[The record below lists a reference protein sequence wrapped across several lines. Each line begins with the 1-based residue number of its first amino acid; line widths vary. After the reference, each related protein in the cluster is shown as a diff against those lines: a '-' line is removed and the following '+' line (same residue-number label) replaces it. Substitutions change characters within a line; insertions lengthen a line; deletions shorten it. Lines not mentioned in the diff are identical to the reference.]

1 WSAWWTVFFWG
12 WFLGFAPMM
21 SVFVARISRGRTIR
35 ELVLAVAVLAPVAT
49 HIWFIVLGGTAL
61 GLELETP
68 GMVLGPLQDGGMA
81 AAMLAMLQAL
91 PGAALLVPLFV
102 VLVFCF
108 LATTGDS
115 VAYAVSVVLS
125 GQERPPVRMRIG
137 WAVGM
142 GLLAAA
148 LLGVGQTGIDT
159 LQQFI
164 VITAAPVTLL
174 VLPTL
179 WTGPLAARRL
189 WAREQSARAADAAAA
204 PRD

>member
-1 WSAWWTVFFWG
+1 
-12 WFLGFAPMM
+12 
-21 SVFVARISRGRTIR
+21 
-35 ELVLAVAVLAPVAT
+35 
-49 HIWFIVLGGTAL
+49 
-61 GLELETP
+61 
-68 GMVLGPLQDGGMA
+68 
-81 AAMLAMLQAL
+81 
-91 PGAALLVPLFV
+91 
-102 VLVFCF
+102 
-108 LATTGDS
+108 
-115 VAYAVSVVLS
+115 
-125 GQERPPVRMRIG
+125 MRIG

-189 WAREQSARAADAAAA
+189 WAHEQSTRAAEATDE
-204 PRD
+204 RSD